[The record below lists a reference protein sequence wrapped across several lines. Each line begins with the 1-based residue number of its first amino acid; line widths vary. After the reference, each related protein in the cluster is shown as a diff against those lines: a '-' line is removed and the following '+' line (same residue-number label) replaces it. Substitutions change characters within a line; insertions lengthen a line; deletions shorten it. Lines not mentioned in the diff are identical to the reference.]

1 MDVASA
7 ASPAAEL
14 DARIGETSFE
24 EGCGCLCC
32 AAGAGLGCPEGV
44 AGATTAGVD
53 VVAGGGVWLSDGV
66 LEWHLSIRVWERLR
80 CLRCCR
86 ELDRLCT
93 SSLICV

>member
-1 MDVASA
+1 
-7 ASPAAEL
+7 
-14 DARIGETSFE
+14 
-24 EGCGCLCC
+24 
-32 AAGAGLGCPEGV
+32 
-44 AGATTAGVD
+44 VD